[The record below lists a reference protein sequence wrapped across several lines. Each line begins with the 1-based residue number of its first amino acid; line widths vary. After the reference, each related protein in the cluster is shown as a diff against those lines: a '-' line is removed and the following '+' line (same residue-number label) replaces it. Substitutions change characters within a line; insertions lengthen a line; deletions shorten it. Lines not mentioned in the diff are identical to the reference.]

1 MDSRSDLPV
10 HRQRKR
16 QMSMNDRTYTLAEC
30 LLQVHATSLAYGEK
44 LILRDVNLNV
54 HNIVR
59 PGMAQGQVVAL
70 LGPSGVGKT
79 QLFRC
84 IAGLQ
89 KPSEG
94 SISRPNLSTEQVR
107 AGDIG
112 VVFQNYPLMKHR
124 TIWSNLKLAA
134 KRSGAKDEQI
144 NMLLDRFK
152 LDDKKDRYPHQL
164 SGGQRQR
171 IAIIQQMICNTH
183 FILMD
188 EPFSGLDV
196 KMKHEVCRFIQ
207 EVSVVDELN
216 TTIFT
221 SHDIETACM
230 IADTVWVMGFEK
242 DVEGKNIPGARVV
255 QTFDLIE
262 RGLAWNPQ
270 ALSHPNFVPTVRE
283 IMALFMA

>member
-1 MDSRSDLPV
+1 M
-10 HRQRKR
+10 
-16 QMSMNDRTYTLAEC
+16 DRTYNLAEC
-30 LLQVHATSLAYGEK
+30 LLSAQNVSLSYGEK
-44 LILRDVNLNV
+44 LILRDVDLAV

-59 PGMAQGQVVAL
+59 PGMQQGQVTAL

-94 SISRPNLSTEQVR
+94 TIHRPNISTNPVE

-112 VVFQNYPLMKHR
+112 VVFQNYPLLKHR

-134 KRSGAKDEQI
+134 ARSKAKDEEI
-144 NMLLDRFK
+144 NKLLERFK
-152 LDDKKDRYPHQL
+152 LMDKKDRYPHQL

-171 IAIIQQMICNTH
+171 IAIIQQMLCNTH

-207 EVSVVDELN
+207 EVSIVDELN

-221 SHDIETACM
+221 THDIDTACM
-230 IADTVWVMGFEK
+230 IADTILVMGFEK
-242 DVEGKNIPGARVV
+242 DAQGNNIPGARII

-270 ALSHPNFVPTVRE
+270 ALVHPNFTPTVRE

>member
-1 MDSRSDLPV
+1 MDHS
-10 HRQRKR
+10 
-16 QMSMNDRTYTLAEC
+16 YTKAEC
-30 LLQVHATSLAYGEK
+30 LLSAHSVSLSYGDK
-44 LILRDVNLNV
+44 LILRDVNLDV
-54 HNIVR
+54 RNIVR
-59 PGMAQGQVVAL
+59 PGMEQGQVVAL

-89 KPSEG
+89 SPSEG
-94 SISRPNLSTEQVR
+94 TISRPNLSAEPVE

-112 VVFQNYPLMKHR
+112 VVFQNYPLLNHR
-124 TIWSNLKLAA
+124 TVWSNLKLAA
-134 KRSGAKDEQI
+134 KRNKAKDEEI
-144 NMLLDRFK
+144 NSLLTRFN
-152 LDDKKDRYPHQL
+152 LLDKKDRYPHQL

-171 IAIIQQMICNTH
+171 IAIIQQMLCNTH

-207 EVSVVDELN
+207 EVSIVDELN

-221 SHDIETACM
+221 THDIDTACM
-230 IADTVWVMGFEK
+230 IADTIWVMGFEK
-242 DVEGKNIPGARVV
+242 DAQGNNIHGARVV

-270 ALSHPNFVPTVRE
+270 ALVHPNFTPTVRE

>member
-1 MDSRSDLPV
+1 MDRS
-10 HRQRKR
+10 
-16 QMSMNDRTYTLAEC
+16 YTLSSC
-30 LLQVHATSLAYGEK
+30 LLSAQNVSLSYGEK
-44 LILRDVNLNV
+44 LILRDINLDV
-54 HNIVR
+54 RNIVR
-59 PGMAQGQVVAL
+59 PNMHQGQVTAL

-94 SISRPNLSTEQVR
+94 TIHRPNISTDPVK

-112 VVFQNYPLMKHR
+112 VVFQNYPLLKHR

-134 KRSGAKDEQI
+134 KKSGVKDDEI
-144 NMLLDRFK
+144 NKLLDRFK
-152 LDDKKDRYPHQL
+152 LADKKDRYPHQL

-207 EVSVVDELN
+207 EVSAVDELN

-221 SHDIETACM
+221 THDIDTACM

-242 DVEGKNIPGARVV
+242 DAQGQNIPGARVI
-255 QTFDLIE
+255 QTFNLIE

-270 ALSHPNFVPTVRE
+270 ALSHPNFTPTVRE
-283 IMALFMA
+283 IMALFMV

>member
-1 MDSRSDLPV
+1 MIDRSYSR
-10 HRQRKR
+10 
-16 QMSMNDRTYTLAEC
+16 AEC
-30 LLQVHATSLAYGEK
+30 LLDVSNLSLAYGEK
-44 LILRDVNLNV
+44 LILRDVTAQI

-59 PGMAQGQVVAL
+59 PNMEQGQVVAL

-89 KPSEG
+89 RPSAG
-94 SISRPNLSTEQVR
+94 LVSRPNLSADNVR
-107 AGDIG
+107 AGDVG
-112 VVFQNYPLMKHR
+112 VVFQNYPLLKHR
-124 TIWSNLKLAA
+124 TVLSNLRLAA
-134 KRSGAKDEQI
+134 SRHGINDARIDELLTRF
-144 NMLLDRFK
+144 NLLD
-152 LDDKKDRYPHQL
+152 KKQRYPHEL

-171 IAIIQQMICNTH
+171 IAIIQQMLCNTH

-207 EVSVVDELN
+207 EVAEVDELN

-221 SHDIETACM
+221 THDVETACM

-242 DVEGKNIPGARVV
+242 DGNGLNIPGSKII
-255 QTFDLIE
+255 QSFDLIE

-270 ALSHPNFVPTVRE
+270 ALAHPNFIPTVRE

>member
-1 MDSRSDLPV
+1 MTRSFTKTEV
-10 HRQRKR
+10 
-16 QMSMNDRTYTLAEC
+16 
-30 LLQVHATSLAYGEK
+30 LLDINKLNLAYGPK
-44 LILRDVNLNV
+44 LILRDVDLRI

-59 PGMAQGQVVAL
+59 PNMNQGQVTAL

-89 KPSEG
+89 APTSGNVVLGDPMSAVGVDSQMPKVAP
-94 SISRPNLSTEQVR
+94 RVK
-107 AGDIG
+107 AGDVG
-112 VVFQNYPLMKHR
+112 VVFQNYPLLKHR

-134 KRSGAKDEQI
+134 SRHGVNDEHI
-144 NMLLDRFK
+144 DKLLTRFN
-152 LDDKKDRYPHQL
+152 LMDKKKQYPHEL

-171 IAIIQQMICNTH
+171 IAIIQQMLCNTH

-207 EVSVVDELN
+207 EVAEVDELN

-221 SHDIETACM
+221 THDIETACM
-230 IADTVWVMGFEK
+230 IADTVWVMGHEK
-242 DVEGKNIPGARVV
+242 DDAGQNIPGARVV

-270 ALSHPNFVPTVRE
+270 ALSHPNFIPTVRE

>member
-1 MDSRSDLPV
+1 MDRSYA
-10 HRQRKR
+10 R
-16 QMSMNDRTYTLAEC
+16 AEV
-30 LLQVHATSLAYGEK
+30 LLSAQNISLSYGEK
-44 LILRDVNLNV
+44 LILRDVNLKV
-54 HNIVR
+54 DNIVR
-59 PGMAQGQVVAL
+59 PNMNQGQVVAL

-89 KPSEG
+89 KPSQG
-94 SISRPNLSTEQVR
+94 LITRPNISTNAVE

-112 VVFQNYPLMKHR
+112 VVFQNYPLLNHR

-144 NMLLDRFK
+144 NTLLERFK
-152 LDDKKDRYPHQL
+152 LIDKKDRYPHQL

-207 EVSVVDELN
+207 EVSIVDELN

-221 SHDIETACM
+221 THDIDTACM

-242 DVEGKNIPGARVV
+242 DAQGNNIPGAKVI
-255 QTFDLIE
+255 QSFDLIE

-270 ALSHPNFVPTVRE
+270 ALVHPNFTPTVRE
-283 IMALFMA
+283 IMALFMV

>member
-1 MDSRSDLPV
+1 MTRS
-10 HRQRKR
+10 
-16 QMSMNDRTYTLAEC
+16 YTKEEV
-30 LLQVHATSLAYGEK
+30 LLNISNLNLAYGEK
-44 LILRDVNLNV
+44 LILRDVSAQIQ
-54 HNIVR
+54 NIVR
-59 PGMAQGQVVAL
+59 PNMNQGQVVAL

-89 KPSEG
+89 RPSSG
-94 SISRPNLSTEQVR
+94 LVTRPNIAANAVK

-112 VVFQNYPLMKHR
+112 VVFQNYPLLKHR
-124 TIWSNLKLAA
+124 TVWSNLKLAA
-134 KRSGAKDEQI
+134 SRHATSDARIDE
-144 NMLLDRFK
+144 LLTRFN
-152 LDDKKDRYPHQL
+152 LVDKKQRYPHEL

-171 IAIIQQMICNTH
+171 IAIIQQMLCNTH

-207 EVSVVDELN
+207 EVAEVDELN

-221 SHDIETACM
+221 THDIETACM
-230 IADTVWVMGFEK
+230 IADTVWVMGFQK
-242 DVEGKNIPGARVV
+242 DQNGVNTPGANII
-255 QTFDLIE
+255 QSFDLIE

-270 ALSHPNFVPTVRE
+270 ALAHPNFIPTVRE
-283 IMALFMA
+283 IMALFMV